1 MKKIITLAL
10 VSALALTASITAF
23 ATDITPDTPAPK
35 EADTNVIFDVAPNYT
50 ITIPS
55 EITLEQKTENGVT
68 TYEKVLEI
76 TADSVKLPKTKQIA
90 VTMTG
95 DFKFTADDTDQSTV
109 DYTVTVGN
117 STAAIANGDRVAT
130 FSTNTAQQSSK
141 LNFKANEPEY
151 AGKYEDTVTFNIAIE
166 NA

>member
-117 STAAIANGDRVAT
+117 SIAAIANGDRVAT

>member
-35 EADTNVIFDVAPNYT
+35 EADTNVIFDVAPTYT

-117 STAAIANGDRVAT
+117 SIAAIANGDRVAT

>member
-10 VSALALTASITAF
+10 VSALALTASITTF
-23 ATDITPDTPAPK
+23 ATDITPETSDPK
-35 EADTNVIFDVAPNYT
+35 EADTDIVFEVKPTYT

-76 TADSVKLPKTKQIA
+76 TADSVKLPKTKQIV

-95 DFKFTADDTDQSTV
+95 DFEFKADDTDQSTV

-130 FSTNTAQQSSK
+130 FSTNTAKQSSK
-141 LNFKANEPEY
+141 LNFKADEPEY
-151 AGKYEDTVTFNIAIE
+151 AGKYKDTVTFNITIE
-166 NA
+166 TA

>member
-10 VSALALTASITAF
+10 VSAMALTTSITAF
-23 ATDITPDTPAPK
+23 ATEITPQTSDPK
-35 EADTNVIFDVAPNYT
+35 KADTNVVFDVAPTYT

-90 VTMTG
+90 VTMTS

-117 STAAIANGDRVAT
+117 STTAIASGDRVAT
-130 FSTNTAQQSSK
+130 FSTNTAQQSNE

-151 AGKYEDTVTFNIAIE
+151 AGKYKDTVTFNIAIE